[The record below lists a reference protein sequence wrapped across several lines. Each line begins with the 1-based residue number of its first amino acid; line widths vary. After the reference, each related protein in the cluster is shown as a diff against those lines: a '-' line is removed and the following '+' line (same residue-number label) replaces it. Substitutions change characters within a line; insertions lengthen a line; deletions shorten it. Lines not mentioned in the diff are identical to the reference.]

1 MGIIWTKKG
10 IFKKT
15 DYENEADF
23 EKAVI
28 EISPLLFGSTRHYLD
43 VKRKIGTKGMF
54 AGIPDGYLLDLSGDE
69 PRLFVVENELEKHDP
84 LRHIATQILQYSLSF
99 DADQLAVK
107 RLLLEEISR
116 QPAIKEACEKYIRE
130 HDEFRNLDH
139 LCEHL
144 VFDSPFGALII
155 IDDIPEG
162 LESQLMQ
169 KFSFGVEV
177 IALSRYV
184 NTAGEKAFAF
194 EPFLADVEV
203 DEKSKPIKGKKTKI
217 NISDL
222 DTIVVPAREDGFKE
236 TFIKQNRW
244 YAIRI
249 HGTMRPQI
257 KYIAA
262 YRIDPVSAITHIAP
276 VKAIEPWRDTNKYV
290 VKFAE
295 PAREIRHIPL
305 VKGRGVKG
313 KAPQAP
319 RYTSRDKIESAKTL
333 DDLW

>member
-10 IFKKT
+10 AYKQA
-15 DYENEADF
+15 DYKDEADF
-23 EKAVI
+23 EKAILEV
-28 EISPLLFGSTRHYLD
+28 SSLLFGNNRFYLD

-54 AGIPDGYLLDLSGDE
+54 AGIPDGYLLDLSGKP

-107 RLLLEEISR
+107 RLLLEEITK
-116 QPAIKEACEKYIRE
+116 QQNIKEACELYVKNDE
-130 HDEFRNLDH
+130 EFRNVDH
-139 LCEHL
+139 LMEHL

-155 IDDIPEG
+155 IDEIPEG
-162 LESQLMQ
+162 LENQLME

-177 IALSRYV
+177 LGVTRFENAV
-184 NTAGEKAFAF
+184 GERVYSFA
-194 EPFLADVEV
+194 PFLADVDLDLV
-203 DEKSKPIKGKKTKI
+203 PPTNKNKI
-217 NISDL
+217 PKISVSDL
-222 DTIVVPAREDGFKE
+222 DTIVVPAREDGFQE
-236 TFIKQNRW
+236 TFLGQNRW

-262 YRIDPVSAITHIAP
+262 YRTDPISAITHIAP
-276 VKAIEPWRDTNKYV
+276 VKTIEPWRDTDKYV
-290 VKFAE
+290 LKFAE
-295 PAREIRHIPL
+295 RAKEIQPIKL
-305 VKGRGVKG
+305 VKGKG
-313 KAPQAP
+313 HTGKQPQAP
-319 RYTSRDKIESAKTL
+319 RYTSKKKLEVAKTL